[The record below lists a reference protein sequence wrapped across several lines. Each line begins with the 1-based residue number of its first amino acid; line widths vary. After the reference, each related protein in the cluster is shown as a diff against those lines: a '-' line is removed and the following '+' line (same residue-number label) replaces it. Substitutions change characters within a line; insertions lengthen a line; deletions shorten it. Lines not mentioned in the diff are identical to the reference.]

1 MKIIGLQLSN
11 RRRDQRISVMPIQIE
26 LDGETYTSLDWSL
39 GGFLIEGYE
48 GQRRPGEEMMV
59 GLQVI
64 AQGVEFNHVA
74 RAEVV
79 RIDPHGN
86 QFAANFVALD
96 NATLDTLEGWLTG
109 KLRRK
114 NRHKEAG

>member
-1 MKIIGLQLSN
+1 MKIVGTQLSN
-11 RRRDQRISVMPIQIE
+11 RRKDQRISVTPIQIE

-48 GQRRPGEEMMV
+48 GQRRTGEEMTV

-64 AQGVEFNHVA
+64 ARGVEFNHVA

-96 NATLDTLEGWLTG
+96 NATINTLEGWMTG
-109 KLRRK
+109 RLRRK
-114 NRHKEAG
+114 KRHKAAG